1 MAEQILVQ
9 FRVDKDLKQEVAE
22 IYDELGMDLPT
33 ALRMFM
39 KKSKQARGLPFEAV
53 LPESQCCRT
62 DFRAAFDELR
72 SEAMNLDEVNLDE
85 INAEI
90 VASRAERKK

>member
-1 MAEQILVQ
+1 
-9 FRVDKDLKQEVAE
+9 
-22 IYDELGMDLPT
+22 
-33 ALRMFM
+33 M
-39 KKSKQARGLPFEAV
+39 KKSKQDQDLSVETMLPDNKRDR
-53 LPESQCCRT
+53 S

-72 SEAMNLDEVNLDE
+72 SEAMDLDEVNLDE